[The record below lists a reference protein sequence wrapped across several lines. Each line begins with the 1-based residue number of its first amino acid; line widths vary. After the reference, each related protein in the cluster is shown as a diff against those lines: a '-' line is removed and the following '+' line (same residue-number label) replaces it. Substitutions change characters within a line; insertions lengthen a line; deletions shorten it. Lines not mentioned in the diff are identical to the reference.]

1 MFPDSTTD
9 MMPQTTMTTVSTGNQ
24 DSDSRIYLASDLEY
38 AMIPVTDGSGH
49 TVVQQVKIHNI
60 CFTELSKKETTF
72 LNNHLIFYIFLFPR

>member
-1 MFPDSTTD
+1 MFPDSTTE

-49 TVVQQVKIHNI
+49 TVVQQVVKSHVSTTRMYF
-60 CFTELSKKETTF
+60 FT
-72 LNNHLIFYIFLFPR
+72 R